1 MKRSDLIC
9 ESGIIGTEE
18 YAGNVHTKSAYGTEF
33 YDMNISAET
42 GKRFGIKPGRYV
54 TLFSGKGNVK
64 RCLTDILSE
73 MLPQGSALAVGLG
86 NVNIGSDSLGVKA
99 LRHIPA
105 TAHLSGHSDFTDLGM
120 RSVYV
125 LETGVTGKTGIE
137 SSSRAVCTARYVGAD
152 VMIAIDS
159 LACADIGKLCSVIQI
174 TDTGISPGSG
184 VGNDRKAL
192 DSETAGIPV
201 IAIGV
206 PTVIDLDSVSDI
218 AGSNGLMVTPRNIDV
233 LTDRFAETIGMA
245 LSRALNRELSE
256 DELRSLIIL

>member
-1 MKRSDLIC
+1 MKRTDLFC
-9 ESGIIGTEE
+9 ESGIIDTEE
-18 YAGNVHTKSAYGTEF
+18 YSKNVHKGEAYGTE
-33 YDMNISAET
+33 YTDMNISPDT
-42 GKRFGIKPGRYV
+42 GKRYGIKPGRYV
-54 TLFSGKGNVK
+54 TLYTDKGSVK
-64 RCLTDILSE
+64 NCLTDILSG
-73 MLPQGSALAVGLG
+73 MLPPGSALAAGLG
-86 NVNIGSDSLGVKA
+86 NENIGSDSLGVKA

-137 SSSRAVCTARYVGAD
+137 SSSRAAFTARYVGAD
-152 VMIAIDS
+152 VIIAIDS
-159 LACADIGKLCSVIQI
+159 LACADIERLCSVIQL

-192 DSETAGIPV
+192 DRETAGIPV

-218 AGSNGLMVTPRNIDV
+218 AADREFMVTPRNIDV
-233 LTDRFAETIGMA
+233 LTDKFAEIIGIA
-245 LSRALNRELSE
+245 VSRALNPTLSE
-256 DELRSLIIL
+256 QELKALSLL